1 MHTRFAADVYSRSDS
16 EPERRLWQNADYHY
30 LAGALAKLGL
40 KVLVFDLDG
49 QGDLTTGVGFDDEFF
64 ADNGASV
71 YTLLTH
77 GECELRQLICGASND
92 AFDVVPGNIQMY
104 LADKALFTVHNRERR
119 FERLLEPIVSDYD
132 YILVDCPPNLGTVTD
147 NALLAF
153 RRVLAPARM
162 NKKNTRAITILLD
175 QIETLEDAFRV
186 PIDVIGV
193 VPVGYVPDADQ
204 KQMMQE
210 LRDNMPDFLTPA
222 IRKRE
227 TLIEDAWQSGCSIFS
242 YRPSN
247 TYRAKA
253 QRESQHDYIALEE
266 FVMARSYEV
275 VK

>member
-1 MHTRFAADVYSRSDS
+1 MSTAVAILNQKGGSGKT
-16 EPERRLWQNADYHY
+16 PITIN
-30 LAGALAKLGL
+30 LAGALARLGL

-49 QGDLTTGVGFDDEFF
+49 QGDLTTGVGFDDEIF
-64 ADNGASV
+64 ADSGASI
-71 YTLLTH
+71 YTLLTQ
-77 GECELRQLICGASND
+77 GEGDLRQLICPAPSD

-119 FERLLEPIVSDYD
+119 LERLLEPIISDYD

-147 NALLAF
+147 NALLAC
-153 RRVLAPARM
+153 RHVLVPARM

-204 KQMMQE
+204 KQVMRE
-210 LRDNMPDFLTPA
+210 LRDNMPDYLTPV
-222 IRKRE
+222 IRKRA

-242 YRPSN
+242 YRPTNS
-247 TYRAKA
+247 YRAKA
-253 QRESQHDYIALEE
+253 QRESHHDYIALAE
-266 FVMARSYEV
+266 FVMARSHEV
-275 VK
+275 LK